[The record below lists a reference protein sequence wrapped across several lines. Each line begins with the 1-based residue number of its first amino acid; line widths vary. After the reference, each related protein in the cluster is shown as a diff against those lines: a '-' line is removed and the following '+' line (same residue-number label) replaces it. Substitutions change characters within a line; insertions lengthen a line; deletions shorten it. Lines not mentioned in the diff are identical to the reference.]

1 MYKYSLSLICSIFA
15 VLSLMMLRSV
25 YPSGVPLQLFAFLV
39 GAGVYIFAFS
49 VPFSIWKGLS
59 VPLFVLVCVALI
71 ITLVLGKTT
80 KGSIRWVSVGSAQFQ
95 PSQVTKLLLALYLCV
110 LLTQKKKSKKL
121 ARVALATLPILLV
134 FAQPDLG
141 TALVLVSAFALSLYF
156 SQVPLKILFGL
167 TALGMFI
174 GAISWSLI
182 LRDYQKQRILSFLS
196 PTEDVLGRDYHANQS
211 VIAIGSG
218 KIFGR
223 GLGHGTESS
232 LRFLPERQTDF
243 MFASYAEELGLVG
256 VVLLL
261 FLYMLLFAVLLW
273 MSAKIIDPVGKA
285 FTLTMI
291 GTLFVQTGMNIGMNL
306 GLLPITGITL
316 PLISLGGSSIIS
328 ILFTFGL
335 IASAYRANPRR
346 HLVEIRS
353 FV

>member
-1 MYKYSLSLICSIFA
+1 MFTFSI
-15 VLSLMMLRSV
+15 
-25 YPSGVPLQLFAFLV
+25 
-39 GAGVYIFAFS
+39 
-49 VPFSIWKGLS
+49 PFSIWKGLS
-59 VPLFVLVCVALI
+59 IPLFVLVCVALI
-71 ITLVLGKTT
+71 MTLVLGKTT
-80 KGSIRWVSVGSAQFQ
+80 KGSTRWISLGSAQFQ
-95 PSQVTKLLLALYLCV
+95 PSQLAKPLLALYVCA
-110 LLTQKKKSKKL
+110 LLVKRKQSKKL
-121 ARVALATLPILLV
+121 ARITLGILPVLLV

-141 TALVLVSAFALSLYF
+141 TALVLTSVFALSLYF
-156 SQVPLKILFGL
+156 SHVPIKILLGLLVFGL
-167 TALGMFI
+167 VI
-174 GAISWSLI
+174 GAISWSFI
-182 LRDYQKQRILSFLS
+182 LRDYQKQRILSFVS

-261 FLYMLLFAVLLW
+261 FLYMFLFAILLW
-273 MSAKIIDPVGKA
+273 MGKKIIDPTGKA

-316 PLISLGGSSIIS
+316 PLMSLGGSSIIS

>member
-1 MYKYSLSLICSIFA
+1 
-15 VLSLMMLRSV
+15 MMLQSV
-25 YPSGVPLQLFAFLV
+25 YPSGVPSQVLAFIV
-39 GAGVYIFAFS
+39 GAGVYICAFS
-49 VPFSIWKGLS
+49 IPFSVWKGLN
-59 VPLFVLVCVALI
+59 VLLFVLVCAALI
-71 ITLVLGKTT
+71 VTLVLGKTT
-80 KGSIRWVSVGSAQFQ
+80 KGSTRWVSFGLMQFQ
-95 PSQVTKLLLALYLCV
+95 PSQVTKPLLALYLCV
-110 LLTQKKKSKKL
+110 LLGQKKQSKKL
-121 ARVALATLPILLV
+121 ARVILGASPILLV

-141 TALVLVSAFALSLYF
+141 TAVVLISTFVLSLYF
-156 SQVPLKILFGL
+156 SQVSLKILFGL
-167 TALGMFI
+167 ATLGLFI
-174 GAISWSLI
+174 GAISWSLV

-218 KIFGR
+218 KIIGR

-256 VVLLL
+256 IFLLL
-261 FLYMLLFAVLLW
+261 FLYMLLFSVLLW
-273 MSAKIIDPVGKA
+273 MAEKIIDPVGKA

-335 IASAYRANPRR
+335 IAGAYRANSRR
-346 HLVEIRS
+346 HLVEIHS